1 MDKKLGMYDR
11 VFFAFFNITLL
22 CHFLQLIFFRFYAE
36 KRYFFTLDNGNIRLE
51 IIARKERDAW
61 KQQKY

>member
-1 MDKKLGMYDR
+1 MDKKLGRDTG
-11 VFFAFFNITLL
+11 FFSSSENMVLLFFKS
-22 CHFLQLIFFRFYAE
+22 IFFRFYAE

>member
-1 MDKKLGMYDR
+1 MDKELGVTTGFFCPRKYL
-11 VFFAFFNITLL
+11 VFPFSPVDI
-22 CHFLQLIFFRFYAE
+22 FRFYAE